1 VTSVVCFIPCCSR
14 KVASG
19 KIAEYQNRVLEREKF
34 GYPVRLREARSRLEE
49 LASSEKYDIT
59 FYESPLTSALYLYM
73 GAFYKQLS
81 LKNIIREIKAGKLK
95 LFILS
100 AGYGVVN
107 AFEPIGDYDGKLQGR
122 IASFWREY
130 DLVGVIS
137 DILLSLRPS
146 HVYGFFAG
154 SETWSR
160 AGAKYRYF
168 FIEGLK
174 GALDRGLRAD
184 LSGCFFRASGRGATQ
199 ILGALGRTFE
209 YFMAS
214 GFEKSFVCDVER
226 NSRIDGSVA
235 ISFRKESS

>member
-34 GYPVRLREARSRLEE
+34 SYRVRLTESRSRLEE
-49 LASSEKYDIT
+49 LASNEKYDIT
-59 FYESPLTSALYLYM
+59 FHKSPLTSALYLYK
-73 GAFYKQLS
+73 GAFYS
-81 LKNIIREIKAGKLK
+81 PLK
-95 LFILS
+95 LIGTRKEIQAGGLRLFVLS
-100 AGYGVVN
+100 AGYGLVD
-107 AFEPIGDYDGKLQGR
+107 AFEPISEYNGKMQGR
-122 IASFWREY
+122 IASFWRDN
-130 DLVGVIS
+130 DLAGVIS
-137 DILLSLRPS
+137 DILLSLQPS

-154 SETWSR
+154 SEGWAG

-168 FIEGLK
+168 FVEGLK
-174 GALDRGLRAD
+174 GALAEGLNSD
-184 LSGCFFRASGRGATQ
+184 LSGCFYRASGRGATQ

-214 GFEKSFVCDVER
+214 GFEKSFVYDVER